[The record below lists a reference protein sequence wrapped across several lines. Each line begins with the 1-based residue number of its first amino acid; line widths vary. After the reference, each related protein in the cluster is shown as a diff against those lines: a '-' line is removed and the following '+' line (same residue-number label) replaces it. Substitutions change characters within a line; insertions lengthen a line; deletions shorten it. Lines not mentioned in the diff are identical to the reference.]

1 MQDPQTRIL
10 IVDDQ
15 ELIRI
20 SLSQALAELGYR
32 VSSAADG
39 FAALRE
45 MRREVPEILLS
56 DLNMPGMSG
65 FELLTVVR
73 FRFPAIQVI
82 AMSGSFSGRE
92 VPSGLAADGFY
103 GKGCGIAALLK
114 VIQSMPSQKRPLPKH
129 PEVLT
134 PVLVQAYGYDAA
146 GNDYA
151 TIVCPECLRSF
162 YQTLDCLSS
171 EVQKAD
177 CIYCGTS
184 IQYAIV
190 QRVNGTPM
198 EMFQHIAAER
208 ILKPA
213 RTVQYCF

>member
-1 MQDPQTRIL
+1 MQHPQTRIL

-15 ELIRI
+15 ESIRI
-20 SLSQALAELGYR
+20 SLSQVLIELGYR

-45 MRREVPEILLS
+45 MKREVPEILLS

-92 VPSGLAADGFY
+92 VPSGVAADGFY

-134 PVLVQAYGYDAA
+134 PVLVQAHGPDAS
-146 GNDYA
+146 GNDYV

-162 YQTLDCLSS
+162 YQTLDCLPS
-171 EVQKAD
+171 ELQKAN
-177 CIYCGTS
+177 CIYCSTS
-184 IQYAIV
+184 IHYAIA
-190 QRVNGTPM
+190 QPVNGSPL
-198 EMFQHIAAER
+198 EAFKHFPAGRFQ
-208 ILKPA
+208 KPVT
-213 RTVQYCF
+213 TVQYSY

>member
-1 MQDPQTRIL
+1 MQPQQTTIL

-15 ELIRI
+15 ESIRR
-20 SLSQALAELGYR
+20 SLSQVLIELGYR

-45 MRREVPEILLS
+45 MKREIPEILLS

-73 FRFPAIQVI
+73 RRFPAIQVI

-92 VPSGLAADGFY
+92 VPSGVAADGFY

-114 VIQSMPSQKRPLPKH
+114 IIQSMPSQKRPLPSH
-129 PEVLT
+129 PEVLP
-134 PVLVQAYGYDAA
+134 PVLVQAIGRDAA

-162 YQTLDCLSS
+162 YQTLDCLPS
-171 EVQKAD
+171 EAQQAD
-177 CIYCGTS
+177 CLYCRAS
-184 IQYAIV
+184 IQYAIF
-190 QRVNGTPM
+190 QPVNGEARQPIPADRS
-198 EMFQHIAAER
+198 Q
-208 ILKPA
+208 KPA
-213 RTVQYCF
+213 RTAQYCY